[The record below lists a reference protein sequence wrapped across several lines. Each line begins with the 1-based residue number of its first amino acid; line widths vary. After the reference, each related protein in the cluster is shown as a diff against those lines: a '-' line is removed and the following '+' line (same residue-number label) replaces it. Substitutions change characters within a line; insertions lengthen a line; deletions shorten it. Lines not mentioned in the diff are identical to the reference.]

1 MPYMRVVVA
10 QQGLGRIRSDSRSKR
25 IDHSEK
31 TWNNAPGQVCS
42 EGALELRLM
51 ILPEEMRADLK
62 NPLGRLCKG
71 NGLECIKVMSSELKL
86 AKKVAAVGDMTA
98 FYLLESGMQPDL
110 IIVDHKTKRTQIPEH
125 IKQSLIRDKYKT
137 VEVVNP
143 PATLTRGLLDAISN
157 SLSCDEKT
165 KIVVDG
171 EEDLATLP
179 VILCAPLGSVVV
191 YGQPN
196 EGSVIVNVT
205 PEKKEQIKNLMNKM
219 IVEE

>member
-1 MPYMRVVVA
+1 MR
-10 QQGLGRIRSDSRSKR
+10 S
-25 IDHSEK
+25 
-31 TWNNAPGQVCS
+31 
-42 EGALELRLM
+42 
-51 ILPEEMRADLK
+51 DLK

-71 NGLECIKVMSSELKL
+71 NGLECIRDMERELKA
-86 AKKVAAVGDMTA
+86 AKKIAAVGDMTA
-98 FYLLESGMQPDL
+98 FYLLESGLKPDL
-110 IIVDHKTKRTQIPEH
+110 IIVDHKTKRMQTPEH
-125 IKQSLIRDKYKT
+125 IKKSLIKDSYKT

-143 PATLTRGLLDAISN
+143 PATLTNDLLGAISS
-157 SLSCDEKT
+157 SLSQEEQT

-179 VILCAPLGSVVV
+179 VILYAPLGSVVI

-205 PEKKEQIKNLMNKM
+205 SEKKEQIKKLMNKM